1 MPESRPRQADDALL
15 REMMAVAAGEVVP
28 DQYIA
33 MMREDLTDDSLAS
46 RSLKWRTPPKPEALA
61 DTEVVI
67 IGAGMSGL
75 YAGIQLQQAG
85 IPFVILEKNAAVGG
99 TWYENIYPG
108 CGVDTPNHFYSYAFE
123 PNHDWS
129 HFFAKRDELFNYF
142 ERVADKYD
150 LRKHIRLGT
159 EVVEARY
166 DEASDRWRI
175 TARSRRRAARTFGAC
190 AGLGGR
196 RAQPAKAA

>member
-1 MPESRPRQADDALL
+1 
-15 REMMAVAAGEVVP
+15 MAVATGEVVP
-28 DQYIA
+28 DDYIA
-33 MMREDLTDDSLAS
+33 MMREDLTDDNLKS
-46 RSLKWRTPPKPEALA
+46 RSLKWRRPPAASVLEG
-61 DTEVVI
+61 TEVVI

-75 YAGIQLQQAG
+75 YAGIQLREAG
-85 IPFVILEKNAAVGG
+85 IPFVILEKNDAVGG

-129 HFFAKRDELFNYF
+129 HYFAKRDELWKYF

-159 EVVEARY
+159 EVLDAR
-166 DEASDRWRI
+166 
-175 TARSRRRAARTFGAC
+175 
-190 AGLGGR
+190 
-196 RAQPAKAA
+196 

>member
-1 MPESRPRQADDALL
+1 
-15 REMMAVAAGEVVP
+15 
-28 DQYIA
+28 
-33 MMREDLTDDSLAS
+33 
-46 RSLKWRTPPKPEALA
+46 
-61 DTEVVI
+61 
-67 IGAGMSGL
+67 MSGL

-85 IPFVILEKNAAVGG
+85 IPFVILEKNDAVGG

-129 HFFAKRDELFNYF
+129 HFFAKRDELWNYF
-142 ERVADKYD
+142 EKVADKYD

-166 DEASDRWRI
+166 DE
-175 TARSRRRAARTFGAC
+175 SRRELAHHGARRRRHRASA
-190 AGLGGR
+190 LR
-196 RAQPAKAA
+196 RACWYPPSAF